1 MLSEDL
7 SKYLEAKRENYDA
20 CLELVEH
27 NFKLH
32 PKVSA
37 ALNLHFVKFDA
48 TGEPKFG
55 TLAECLVDHIISYAI
70 STSRRPNIDAVTAGR
85 LFQEAKENFNLK
97 DDSGE
102 PGEVLLYFLLETVF
116 KAPQLICK
124 IALKTNKNDEVKGAD
139 GIHALW
145 DDDQDKLVL
154 FIGESKLH
162 ARFDS
167 AVSDALASID
177 KFHSEGQLK
186 RDLLLT
192 TTHYK
197 YAPDKAKEQITKL
210 LDPKIATTNYKL
222 IHVCLV
228 GYDWSK
234 YSDLTGDKRNELI
247 TEFQTLYLKNV
258 ESHRLETLQGHLDK
272 FPKPHL
278 EFHFLF
284 LPFISV
290 EEFRKAFNKIL
301 VGGTK

>member
-1 MLSEDL
+1 MPIEGL
-7 SKYLEAKRENYDA
+7 SKYLEAKRENYEA
-20 CLELVEH
+20 CLEMVEH
-27 NFKLH
+27 KFVVSEN
-32 PKVSA
+32 VSA
-37 ALNLHFVKFDA
+37 ALNLHFVKFDG
-48 TGEPKFG
+48 TGEPKFK
-55 TLAECLVDHIISYAI
+55 TLAECLVNHIISYAI
-70 STSRRPNIDAVTAGR
+70 SATRRPDMDPVTAGE

-97 DDSGE
+97 EDSGE

-145 DDDQDKLVL
+145 DDKDNKLVL
-154 FIGESKLH
+154 FVGESKLH
-162 ARFDS
+162 AKFDS
-167 AVSDALASID
+167 AISEALASID
-177 KFHSEGQLK
+177 KFHNEGQLK

-197 YAPDKAKEQITKL
+197 HAPDKTKENIAKL
-210 LDPKIATTNYKL
+210 LDPKVAIENYRL
-222 IHVCLV
+222 IHACLV

-234 YSDLTGDKRNELI
+234 YDELNGEKRDELI
-247 TEFQTLYLKNV
+247 AEFKSLYLKNV
-258 ESHRLETLQGHLDK
+258 ETHRLQTLQGHLSK

-290 EEFRKAFNKIL
+290 REFRKAFNQIL
-301 VGGTK
+301 GGIAK